1 VVARTSRQPSRTH
14 AATPGR
20 PRRPTGVANI
30 LELDPELG
38 EGLAPQRFAL
48 ALERSQAACLDLPR
62 GPLQEVV
69 WPEPVRRGPGLLMLD
84 GLLLRRIELSGRWGA
99 ELLAA
104 GDLLRPWDRED
115 SLASVPHQTGWRVL
129 ERSRIAV
136 LDIDFARRIAAFPEI
151 YAELVSRALRRQRQ
165 LAVNIAIVHQPR
177 VEVRVHMILWQLA
190 DRWGTV
196 RQDGVLLPLRL
207 THTLLA
213 ELVAARRPTVSAA
226 ITTLERGG
234 EISRPP
240 EGWLLH
246 GRPPGERSTSR
257 PNA

>member
-1 VVARTSRQPSRTH
+1 MP
-14 AATPGR
+14 R
-20 PRRPTGVANI
+20 PHRANSSANI

-38 EGLAPQRFAL
+38 QGLAPHRFAL
-48 ALERSQAACLDLPR
+48 AVERAQASCMDLPR
-62 GPLQEVV
+62 GHLQEVA
-69 WPEPVRRGPGLLMLD
+69 WPGPVRLGPGLLMLD
-84 GLLLRRIELSGRWGA
+84 GLLLRRIELGGRWGA
-99 ELLAA
+99 ELLAG
-104 GDLLRPWDRED
+104 GDVLRPWDRED
-115 SLASVPHQTGWRVL
+115 SLASVPRHTGWRVL
-129 ERSRIAV
+129 ERARIAV

-151 YAELVSRALRRQRQ
+151 YSELISRALRRQRQ

-196 RQDGVLLPLRL
+196 RPDGVLLPLRL

-226 ITTLERGG
+226 IATLERSG

-246 GRPPGERSTSR
+246 GSPPGEPYTHRS
-257 PNA
+257 NA